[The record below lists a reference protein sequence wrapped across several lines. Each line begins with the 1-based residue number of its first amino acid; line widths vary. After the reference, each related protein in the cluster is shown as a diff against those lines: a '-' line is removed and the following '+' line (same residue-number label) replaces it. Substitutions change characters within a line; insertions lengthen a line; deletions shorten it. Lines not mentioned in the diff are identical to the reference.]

1 MTTCSA
7 LRLKTWCML
16 VVAIPASYSTVL
28 IASFCSF
35 PLRFSIGAVKR
46 SKLERLEPAISYEKF
61 VEDLDPGDSFTTT
74 LTELLVRVCPGC
86 LLPYTLTANDGHRR
100 RKWPSAVSD
109 KQPTVGSYPTAP
121 PRASVPSPHHS
132 VSIATVPGV
141 VSLLGVHSTSPIT
154 SPSRPRR

>member
-1 MTTCSA
+1 M
-7 LRLKTWCML
+7 
-16 VVAIPASYSTVL
+16 L

-35 PLRFSIGAVKR
+35 FLRFSIGAVKR

-74 LTELLVRVCPGC
+74 LTELLVRVCPGY
-86 LLPYTLTANDGHRR
+86 LLPYTLTANDGHRP

-109 KQPTVGSYPTAP
+109 KQPTVASYPIAP

-141 VSLLGVHSTSPIT
+141 VLLLVVH
-154 SPSRPRR
+154 